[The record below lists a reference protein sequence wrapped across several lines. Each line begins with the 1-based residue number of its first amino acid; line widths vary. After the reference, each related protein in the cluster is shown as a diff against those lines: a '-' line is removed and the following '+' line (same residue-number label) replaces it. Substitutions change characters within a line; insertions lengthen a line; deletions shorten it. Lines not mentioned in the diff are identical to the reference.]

1 MGPRRSVA
9 VLESALVGRA
19 GGVACG
25 GGLPKGTG
33 RAGVNRIDVV
43 LAIVLALF
51 ALRGF
56 WRGFSREFFGFVGLI
71 GGLAIAAAGYAAA
84 VAYLP
89 ESVPE
94 HVRPIVAFAAVFFA
108 VDFLANVIG
117 ALLHRLLGILFLS
130 PVNRIAGAVFGV
142 AKGAAMAMITLLLMR
157 AYTPAP
163 GFVSELE
170 QSRIAGRLLGLAG
183 ELRDDHLPRER
194 VLRLE
199 GEDAPV
205 MRDRATQEL

>member
-1 MGPRRSVA
+1 M
-9 VLESALVGRA
+9 
-19 GGVACG
+19 
-25 GGLPKGTG
+25 
-33 RAGVNRIDVV
+33 V

-51 ALRGF
+51 AIRGF

-71 GGLAIAAAGYAAA
+71 GGLVVAAASYAAA

-89 ESVPE
+89 DAVPE
-94 HVRPIVAFAAVFFA
+94 RIRPIVAFAVVFFA
-108 VDFLANVIG
+108 VDVLANIVG

-142 AKGAAMAMITLLLMR
+142 AKGAAMTMIALLLIR
-157 AYTPAP
+157 AYTPVP

-170 QSRIAGRLLGLAG
+170 QSRIGGRLLGLAG

-194 VLRLE
+194 VLHIER
-199 GEDAPV
+199 EDGSVAG
-205 MRDRATQEL
+205 RRGAAEEF